1 VDEEERGQIESAGH
15 EDGRHAEMKRAVA
28 VDTPPRVRG
37 LLKTY
42 CDSCPLV
49 VAGAAMVDVLD
60 D

>member
-1 VDEEERGQIESAGH
+1 VDEEERGQIESVGH
-15 EDGRHAEMKRAVA
+15 RHAETKRAVA

-49 VAGAAMVDVLD
+49 AAGAAMVDVLD
-60 D
+60 G